1 MPPKSRRDE
10 SRGKK
15 KKRKPERPAWLIPA
29 IGGGG
34 LTLCLLIALI
44 VWLSS
49 GRGGGGGAGGGAG
62 GGGGN
67 VGANAG
73 EAGDPSRGIASA
85 REPQAGPNSWI
96 ATAVPDSATPDKWKV
111 QADPP
116 AVRAGELKSFIPM
129 PAEKKFNAFGYAI
142 QANCA
147 HVAVFALG
155 GRYDALAYDWI
166 RYDLT
171 KAEPLGR
178 VKLYTDL
185 NAPDRLIPEYQ
196 DNTKALL
203 AALSPSGQRVVLG
216 DHLDRKDGKPFEV
229 WGADGQRVAR
239 INVPSVTRDS
249 VEWVCFGGED
259 RIWTAT
265 PRLLTQWDIATG
277 KPTVE
282 FKDFTG
288 GHPCV
293 SPGGKYL
300 AAYLA
305 GRVAILNAAD
315 GTEVGT
321 LPFKDKPG
329 KGGLAFDPTGKYLA
343 AALQT
348 KRYYSALAVYEL
360 VDGRRLDD
368 PLTVHSLH
376 AQLDAG
382 IAWVGKRQ
390 VAVFYEGIQR
400 AALVDLDLNAHVMSF
415 SVNSG
420 KYHLLGH
427 PAPDGRHWQMRKFNA
442 TELTKLDGKLP
453 KVDGVPQPWCIA
465 ASSIPKEY
473 FETLDKARNGGVL
486 WHPGVPVQL
495 AVFGNPVE
503 KDKTL
508 RGNVAEDCADICAD
522 MGYRID
528 PKAELT
534 LEMNINIFT
543 NGDLGCRSQV
553 KKNGKMVFGAEGH
566 TIMNATTM
574 PLTPRKYRSG
584 FSAAPYGLQNLYLC
598 DSEFRRLN
606 LPTDF
611 VTGVDG
617 LLDPILTIPK

>member
-1 MPPKSRRDE
+1 MPPKSRRNE
-10 SRGKK
+10 PRGKK

-34 LTLCLLIALI
+34 LALCLVIALI

-49 GRGGGGGAGGGAG
+49 GRGGGGGGGGAG

-67 VGANAG
+67 VGANAA
-73 EAGDPSRGIASA
+73 EAGDPGRGIASA

-96 ATAVPDSATPDKWKV
+96 ATAIPESATPDKWKV

-116 AVRAGELKSFIPM
+116 AARAAELKSFLPM
-129 PAEKKFNAFGYAI
+129 PAEKKFNAFGYAL
-142 QANCA
+142 QSNCTQM
-147 HVAVFALG
+147 AVFSLG
-155 GRYDALAYDWI
+155 GELNALAYEWI

-171 KAEPLGR
+171 KSEPIGR
-178 VKLYTDL
+178 VKLYTNA
-185 NAPDRLIPEYQ
+185 NAPDRLIPQYK
-196 DNTKALL
+196 DDTKALL

-216 DHLDRKDGKPFEV
+216 DHLDLKDGKPFEV

-239 INVPSVTRDS
+239 FNVPSVTRDS
-249 VEWVCFGGED
+249 VEWVAFGGED

-282 FKDFTG
+282 FKDYTG
-288 GHPCV
+288 GHPGV

-300 AAYLA
+300 AVYLA

-329 KGGLAFDPTGKYLA
+329 KGGLAFDPTGKFLA
-343 AALQT
+343 AVLQT
-348 KRYYSALAVYEL
+348 KRYHSALAVYDVATGKRTSAINL
-360 VDGRRLDD
+360 
-368 PLTVHSLH
+368 HSTY

-382 IAWVGKRQ
+382 IAWVGNRQ
-390 VAVFYEGIQR
+390 VAVFFEGIQN
-400 AALVDLDLNAHVMSF
+400 AELVDLDLNAQVMRF
-415 SVNSG
+415 GINSG

-427 PAPDGRHWQMRKFNA
+427 PAPDGRHWQMRKFHA

-453 KVDGVPQPWCIA
+453 KVDDAPQPWCIA

-486 WHPGVPVQL
+486 WHPGVTVQL
-495 AVFGNPVE
+495 AVFGNPIE

-522 MGYRID
+522 RGYRID

-553 KKNGKMVFGAEGH
+553 KKNGKLAFGAEGH

-574 PLTPRKYRSG
+574 PTTGRKYRSG
-584 FSAAPYGLQNLYLC
+584 FSAAPYDLPKLYFC
-598 DSEFRRLN
+598 DSELRRLN

-611 VTGVDG
+611 TNGVDG